1 MRDAAA
7 GRSLQTVTTFGEVV
21 KAAMLLSLYRAI
33 GLFGAAIFVVAYLAN
48 QARWLRSD
56 DWRFPAA
63 NLAGA
68 LLILVSLFGEWNLPS
83 VVIEAFWAAIS
94 VYGLVNRA

>member
-1 MRDAAA
+1 VA
-7 GRSLQTVTTFGEVV
+7 LTF
-21 KAAMLLSLYRAI
+21 YRAI
-33 GLFGAAIFVVAYLAN
+33 GLFGAAIYVVAYFAN
-48 QARWLRSD
+48 QARRLKSE

-68 LLILVSLFGEWNLPS
+68 LLILVSLSAEWNLPS

>member
-1 MRDAAA
+1 MQLDFPR
-7 GRSLQTVTTFGEVV
+7 V
-21 KAAMLLSLYRAI
+21 I
-33 GLFGAAIFVVAYLAN
+33 GLMGAAVFVVAYFAN
-48 QARWLRSD
+48 QAHWLDSR

-68 LLILVSLFGEWNLPS
+68 LLILVSLFAEWNLPS